1 MNDASHLHAPKGRPP
16 ASRSADRR
24 ESILLCAVRL
34 FAEQGEAATT
44 IAQISETAGVTPAMV
59 HYYFKSRAG
68 LLDAVAQECILPL
81 AKSVWGSVDAELG
94 DPVEAVCAWAGRIL
108 EATQW
113 LPELPRLWAREFL
126 AGSGALRD
134 RVVPAMVPV
143 ESHRRLIEAV
153 ARAQQE
159 GRMNPG
165 IDPVLLMPTV
175 IAMVMC
181 PLAAQD
187 ILQKVPTVGSID
199 REALARH
206 VRAFLLAGLAS
217 RQ

>member
-1 MNDASHLHAPKGRPP
+1 MNDARRHAPKGRPP
-16 ASRSADRR
+16 AAQSADRR
-24 ESILLCAVRL
+24 ETILLCAVRL
-34 FAEQGEAATT
+34 FADQGEAATT
-44 IAQISETAGVTPAMV
+44 IAQIAEAAGVTPAMI

-68 LLDAVAQECILPL
+68 LLDAVAQECILPIV
-81 AKSVWGSVDAELG
+81 KSVWEAADAGLG
-94 DPVEAVCAWAGRIL
+94 DPVEAVCAWAGRLL
-108 EATQW
+108 EAARR

-134 RVVPAMVPV
+134 RVVPAAVPV
-143 ESHRRLIEAV
+143 QSHSRLIGAV
-153 ARAQQE
+153 ARAQRE

-181 PLAAQD
+181 PLAAQE
-187 ILQKVPTVGSID
+187 ILQKVPTVGSVD